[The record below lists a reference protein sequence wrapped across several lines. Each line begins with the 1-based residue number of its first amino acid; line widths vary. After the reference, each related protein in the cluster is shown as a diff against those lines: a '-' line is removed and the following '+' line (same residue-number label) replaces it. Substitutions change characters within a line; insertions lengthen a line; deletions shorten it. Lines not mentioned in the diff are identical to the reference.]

1 VRNEPNKAP
10 SMVRVVIDT
19 NILVSALIKRGK
31 PRKLV
36 LKLLEEHIVI
46 LSRQMLAELADV
58 LTREKF
64 AVKPSQVDS
73 FLTILIRKSKI
84 VKPSSRFKVI
94 KEDPDDDV
102 ILNTAY
108 AGKAQYIVTGDRHL
122 LALKEFKRT
131 KIVKVNQIIDSL
143 R

>member
-1 VRNEPNKAP
+1 MRSEPNKAP
-10 SMVRVVIDT
+10 NMVRVVVDT
-19 NILVSALIKRGK
+19 NILVSALIKPGK

-36 LKLLEEHIVI
+36 LKLLEKHTII